1 MQRIEFRAM
10 GCNMLAAIDADT
22 PAAQA
27 ALAPVPAQ
35 FEVWEQ
41 ALSRFRKDSELSAL
55 NARSGA
61 PVPVS
66 DTLWQVLSAALE
78 AARWTDGLAT
88 PTVLKALEAAGYD
101 RSFADLV
108 AAPTSSPRPPVQV
121 EDWRH
126 VHLDPASRTV
136 MLPPGVQLDL
146 GGIAKGWAAEIV
158 ASGLAPAGPALVD
171 AGGDIV
177 VTGPQAAGEP
187 WPIGVEPP
195 YGDQRD
201 LDLPLLTLTGGA
213 VATSGRD
220 YRTFAHG
227 GGVQHHLIDPRT
239 GRPADTDVLTA
250 TIIAPTALQAE
261 AAAKVV
267 LILGSSAGLAW
278 IEAHPPLAAL
288 LIVERP
294 RKPVVMSRRLAHSIW
309 N

>member
-10 GCNMLAAIDADT
+10 GCTMLAAIDADT

-27 ALAPVPAQ
+27 ALAAVPAQ
-35 FEVWEQ
+35 FEAWEQ

-66 DTLWQVLSAALE
+66 DTLWQVLNAALE
-78 AARWTDGLAT
+78 AARWSDGLAT
-88 PTVLKALEAAGYD
+88 PTVLKALEAVGYD
-101 RSFADLV
+101 RSFGELMV
-108 AAPTSSPRPPVQV
+108 ATTSSHRPPAPV
-121 EDWRH
+121 EDWRR
-126 VHLDPASRTV
+126 VHLDPVSRTV
-136 MLPPGVQLDL
+136 MAPPGVQLDL
-146 GGIAKGWAAEIV
+146 GGIAKGWAAETV
-158 ASGLAPAGPALVD
+158 AIDLARVGPALVD

-177 VTGPQAAGEP
+177 VTGPRAGGEP

-201 LDLPLLTLTGGA
+201 LDLPLLTLTHGA

-227 GGVQHHLIDPRT
+227 GAVHHHLIDPRT
-239 GRPADTDVLTA
+239 GRPAATDVLTA

-261 AAAKVV
+261 AAAKVA
-267 LILGSSAGLAW
+267 LILGSGAGLAW
-278 IEAHPPLAAL
+278 IETHPPLAAL
-288 LIVERP
+288 LVVERP
-294 RKPVVMSRRLAHSIW
+294 RKPVIMSRRLTHHIW
-309 N
+309 S